1 MPTHRAVYENLQAY
15 VGQDALDIAG
25 VPGPDVRV
33 VCCPRCDGDGGWE
46 AAPHTYNPIDGG
58 PISDWIVC
66 GSCKGDCEIEIAADA
81 RTEGDLDAEADERGE
96 R

>member
-1 MPTHRAVYENLQAY
+1 MPTQREVYENLQGY

-25 VPGPDVRV
+25 YPGPETRV

-58 PISDWIVC
+58 PISDWVVC
-66 GSCKGDCEIEIAADA
+66 RSCNGGGEIEIEAAP
-81 RTEGDLDAEADERGE
+81 RTEEDMDNEEEAGA
-96 R
+96 